1 MNKPITSYIKGAP
14 SFNGIPVKQTV
25 NPGAGDVK
33 STEESK
39 TEKKKV
45 KKTVKGK
52 EIKKTRTYED
62 MREAGATEAEIQAAK
77 DANMKNFGTHNPT
90 AEGLAD
96 NTVGT
101 GEFEPDKE
109 VEEEIEVT
117 TPGSQGD
124 IYVATEGRGLKPWQQ
139 RQINRSTKINT
150 RERRQAKNKRDRI
163 ERRME
168 GLDPTSK
175 KYKRLANKLESANS
189 RVDAFEAGVQNNLT
203 FRKSGRGQGE
213 NYYKGDQKMNP
224 GQVSQNQ
231 ASFDAQAKL
240 NAEKAAYEA
249 DLAKQNK
256 ANQTVTSN
264 SVGQAQGAVKI
275 EPAKVN
281 PFAEATQ
288 NLEKLKKDMASV
300 GTYTVPTSGLFAKR
314 GALKKSYFKNK

>member
-1 MNKPITSYIKGAP
+1 MNKPVTSYIKGAP
-14 SFNGIPVKQTV
+14 SYNGIPVKQTV
-25 NPGAGDVK
+25 APGEGNVK

-39 TEKKKV
+39 KETKKV
-45 KKTVKGK
+45 KTKIKGEEKK
-52 EIKKTRTYED
+52 ETYTCDQAVADGNYSSRQECLDDTKKRT
-62 MREAGATEAEIQAAK
+62 GSV
-77 DANMKNFGTHNPT
+77 NPT
-90 AEGLAD
+90 REGIED
-96 NTVGT
+96 NTRGT

-109 VEEEIEVT
+109 VEEEVEVT

-150 RERRQAKNKRDRI
+150 RETRQAKNKRDRL

-249 DLAKQNK
+249 EMAKQNK

-288 NLEKLKKDMASV
+288 NLEKLKKDMATA
-300 GTYTVPTSGLFAKR
+300 GTYTVPSPNLFAKR

>member
-25 NPGAGDVK
+25 KPGAGNVK
-33 STEESK
+33 STQEGK

-45 KKTVKGK
+45 TETVKGEEKK
-52 EIKKTRTYED
+52 ETYTCDQAVADGNYSSKQECLDDTKKRT
-62 MREAGATEAEIQAAK
+62 GSV
-77 DANMKNFGTHNPT
+77 NPT
-90 AEGLAD
+90 KEGIED
-96 NTVGT
+96 NTRGT
-101 GEFEPDKE
+101 GEFGPDQEIEK
-109 VEEEIEVT
+109 EIEVT

-150 RERRQAKNKRDRI
+150 RETRQAKNKRDKLM
-163 ERRME
+163 RRME
-168 GLDPTSK
+168 GLDPSSK
-175 KYKRLANKLESANS
+175 KYKRLSNKLEQANS
-189 RVDAFEAGVQNNLT
+189 RVDAFEAGVENNLA

-231 ASFDAQAKL
+231 DSYDAQAKL
-240 NAEKAAYEA
+240 NEENAKYQA

-256 ANQTVTSN
+256 TNQTVTSN
-264 SVGQAQGAVKI
+264 SVGQAAGAVNI

-288 NLEKLKKDMASV
+288 NLEKLKKDMAAV

>member
-1 MNKPITSYIKGAP
+1 MNKPITIYIKGAP
-14 SFNGIPVKQTV
+14 SYNGIPVKQTV
-25 NPGAGDVK
+25 APGEGDVK

-39 TEKKKV
+39 KKKEKV
-45 KKTVKGK
+45 TEIVKGK
-52 EIKKTRTYED
+52 EKKKTYTYED
-62 MREAGATEAEIQAAK
+62 MKNDGATPEEIQAAR
-77 DANMKNFGTHNPT
+77 DANMKKYGTHNPT

-101 GEFEPDKE
+101 GEFGPDQEIEK
-109 VEEEIEVT
+109 EIEVT

-124 IYVATEGRGLKPWQQ
+124 IYIATEGRGLKPWQQ

-150 RERRQAKNKRDRI
+150 RETRQAKNKRDRL

-175 KYKRLANKLESANS
+175 KYKRLSNKLESANS
-189 RVDAFEAGVQNNLT
+189 RIAAFEAGVQNNLT

-231 ASFDAQAKL
+231 ASFNAQEKL
-240 NAEKAAYEA
+240 NKEKAEFEA
-249 DLAKQNK
+249 AKQKAANK
-256 ANQTVTSN
+256 AVTSN
-264 SVGQAQGAVKI
+264 SVGQAQGAVQI

-288 NLEKLKKDMASV
+288 NLEKLKKDMATA
-300 GTYTVPTSGLFAKR
+300 GTYTVPAPTLFAKR